1 MQSDPDMT
9 VAQDALRNIKKA
21 EDGKEKANQEFK
33 AGKMED
39 ALKSYNDT
47 IALDPFNRKFNA
59 LILGNICS
67 LYLKQKNHKEA
78 MKAITKAIE
87 YDPQYAKAFYKRG
100 ELNKEMGD
108 WEGWERD
115 LKRAQNLDPTL
126 NLQGYIKE
134 NQNKV
139 KEAKKKDYYKVLG
152 VDKTANDSEIKKAF
166 RKLSIQW
173 HPDKH
178 AGSEDQELAEKKY
191 REIVDAYD
199 V

>member
-1 MQSDPDMT
+1 
-9 VAQDALRNIKKA
+9 
-21 EDGKEKANQEFK
+21 
-33 AGKMED
+33 
-39 ALKSYNDT
+39 
-47 IALDPFNRKFNA
+47 
-59 LILGNICS
+59 
-67 LYLKQKNHKEA
+67 
-78 MKAITKAIE
+78 MKAINKAIE
-87 YDPQYAKAFYKRG
+87 YDPCYAKGFYKRG

-126 NLQGYIKE
+126 NLQGVIKE
-134 NQNKV
+134 GQSKV

-152 VDKTANDSEIKKAF
+152 VDKNANDAEIKKAF

-178 AGSEDQELAEKKY
+178 TEADDKEIAEKKY